1 MQGTV
6 LAIGILCSVLVL
18 TLRPKYALVVYI
30 TALLWFPDYLRVSIG
45 TIDISVGRIVVTV
58 LLLRCLN
65 NDQLRSRFKWS
76 PLDKW
81 VTLSMVVYVGM
92 TLITQPTFAS
102 IENRGGF
109 VIDTWFTYLAARFIL
124 TDREKL
130 VSIIKCIGIALIP
143 LAILGCVES
152 VTGWQ
157 PFVPLRRFRPWN
169 PLAKTE
175 EIRRE
180 MRWGLTRAVGPFS
193 HPILFG
199 SGFAMFLPLIY
210 SLRYEKNWRTFAYM
224 LSAITIVGALSSM
237 SSGPWVMIIVI
248 SFCFVMENYKQW
260 LKPMLKLLIISC
272 IVIEILSNR
281 TFYHVIFSRASQ
293 LGGAGWH
300 RARLIDAAIEH
311 FNEWWLAGYGGKDP
325 GWGHYF
331 GMSFTDVTNEFILAG
346 VKYGIAGIIVLCG
359 VLVVAYKNLIS
370 AYKKSTHP
378 AMKSLCWSFGSILF
392 AITVVWMSVSF
403 FGQLLPLFYCVLG
416 MIGSVSGFYEPRR
429 VLLKRV
435 ILNQQSQESGLIQ
448 NHSLQYH

>member
-30 TALLWFPDYLRVSIG
+30 TSLLWFPDYLRVSIG

-58 LLLRCLN
+58 LLLRCLQ
-65 NDQLRSRFKWS
+65 NDQLRSQFKWS
-76 PLDKW
+76 QLDKW
-81 VTLSMVVYVGM
+81 VAFSMVVYVGM

-109 VIDTWFTYLAARFIL
+109 VIDTWFTYLVARFIIN
-124 TDREKL
+124 DRKKL
-130 VSIIKCIGIALIP
+130 ISIVKCISIALIP

-152 VTGWQ
+152 ITGWQ

-169 PLAKTE
+169 PMTGTGTE

-193 HPILFG
+193 HSILFG
-199 SGFAMFLPLIY
+199 CGFAMFLPLIY
-210 SLRYEKNWRTFAYM
+210 YLRHEKDNWRRLAYIF
-224 LSAITIVGALSSM
+224 SVVAIIGALSSM
-237 SSGPWVMIIVI
+237 SSGPWIMIIVLL
-248 SFCFVMENYKQW
+248 FCLVMENYKQW
-260 LKPMLKLLIISC
+260 LTPMLKFFVLSC
-272 IVIEILSNR
+272 IIIEILSNR
-281 TFYHVIFSRASQ
+281 TFYHVIFSYGSQ

-300 RARLIDAAIEH
+300 RARLIDAAIRN

-325 GWGHYF
+325 GWGNYF

-346 VKYGIAGIIVLCG
+346 VKYGIAGIIILCCVLII
-359 VLVVAYKNLIS
+359 AYKNIIS
-370 AYKKSTHP
+370 TYRKSTHP

-392 AITVVWMSVSF
+392 AVTVAWMSVSF

-416 MIGSVSGFYEPRR
+416 MIGSVSELCEYRR
-429 VLLKRV
+429 VHVRRV
-435 ILNQQSQESGLIQ
+435 MLNHKSQEYRLVQSRCI
-448 NHSLQYH
+448 

>member
-45 TIDISVGRIVVTV
+45 TIDISAGRIIVTV

-65 NDQLRSRFKWS
+65 NDQLRSRFRWS
-76 PLDKW
+76 QLDKW
-81 VTLSMVVYVGM
+81 VALSMIVYVGM
-92 TLITQPTFAS
+92 TIITQPTFAS

-109 VIDTWFTYLAARFIL
+109 VIDTWFTYLVARFII

-130 VSIIKCIGIALIP
+130 ISIIKCIGIALIP

-152 VTGWQ
+152 VSGWQ
-157 PFVPLRRFRPWN
+157 PFEPLKSLRPWHQTTG
-169 PLAKTE
+169 TE

-210 SLRYEKNWRTFAYM
+210 YLRHEKNNWRRKAYI
-224 LSAITIVGALSSM
+224 LSVVVIIGALSSM
-237 SSGPWVMIIVI
+237 SSGPWVMTIVVIFCLIIEKYQQWVRHILKFFIFSCIIV
-248 SFCFVMENYKQW
+248 
-260 LKPMLKLLIISC
+260 
-272 IVIEILSNR
+272 EILSNR
-281 TFYHVIFSRASQ
+281 TFYHVIFCRASR

-300 RARLIDAAIEH
+300 RARLIDAAIEN

-331 GMSFTDVTNEFILAG
+331 GMPFTDVTNEFILAG
-346 VKYGIAGIIVLCG
+346 VKYGLAGLVILCI
-359 VLVVAYKNLIS
+359 VLVVAFRGLIS
-370 AYKKSTHP
+370 ARKKTTNP
-378 AMKSLCWSFGSILF
+378 ADRSLYWALGCILL
-392 AITVVWMSVSF
+392 AVTVVWMSVSF
-403 FGQLLPLFYCVLG
+403 FGQLIPLFYCVLG
-416 MIGSVSGFYEPRR
+416 MIGSVSGFGEFRR
-429 VLLKRV
+429 VLVKRV
-435 ILNQQSQESGLIQ
+435 ILNHQSQEPDLIQ
-448 NHSLQYH
+448 SHSF

>member
-6 LAIGILCSVLVL
+6 LTIGILCSVLVL

-65 NDQLRSRFKWS
+65 NDQLRSQFKWS
-76 PLDKW
+76 QLDKW
-81 VTLSMVVYVGM
+81 IALSMVVYVGM

-109 VIDTWFTYLAARFIL
+109 LIDSWFTYLVTRFIV

-130 VSIIKCIGIALIP
+130 ISIIKCIGIALIP

-152 VTGWQ
+152 ITGWQ

-169 PLAKTE
+169 PMTGTE

-199 SGFAMFLPLIY
+199 SGFAIFLPLIY
-210 SLRYEKNWRTFAYM
+210 YLRHEKNNWRTFAYM
-224 LSAITIVGALSSM
+224 LSAITVVGALSSM

-248 SFCFVMENYKQW
+248 LFCLVMENFKQW
-260 LKPMLKLLIISC
+260 LKPMLKFFILSC
-272 IVIEILSNR
+272 IVVEILSNR
-281 TFYHVIFSRASQ
+281 PLYHVIFSRASQ

-300 RARLIDAAIEH
+300 RARLIDVAISH
-311 FNEWWLAGYGGKDP
+311 FSEWWLAGYGGKDP

-346 VKYGIAGIIVLCG
+346 VRYGVAGIIILCIVLI
-359 VLVVAYKNLIS
+359 VAFRGLIS
-370 AYKKSTHP
+370 AHKKTTHP
-378 AMKSLCWSFGSILF
+378 ADRSLYWALGCILLSV
-392 AITVVWMSVSF
+392 TVVWMSVSF
-403 FGQLLPLFYCVLG
+403 FGQLIPLFYCVLG
-416 MIGSVSGFYEPRR
+416 IIGSTIYFGKIRQAK
-429 VLLKRV
+429 KRKIV
-435 ILNQQSQESGLIQ
+435 YKKQVQAVACSF
-448 NHSLQYH
+448 